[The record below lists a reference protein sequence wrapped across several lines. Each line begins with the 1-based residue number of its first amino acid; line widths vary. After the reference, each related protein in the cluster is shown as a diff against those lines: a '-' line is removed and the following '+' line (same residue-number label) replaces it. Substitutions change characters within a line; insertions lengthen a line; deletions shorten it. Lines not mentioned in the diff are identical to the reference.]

1 LSYELLMRLKF
12 YGPDFFLP
20 GIGTILATSINHTMY
35 KGPYHLD
42 IEILGDRYE
51 EEQKLLK
58 EIALEVEDTQWED
71 GNGY

>member
-1 LSYELLMRLKF
+1 
-12 YGPDFFLP
+12 
-20 GIGTILATSINHTMY
+20 MY

-51 EEQKLLK
+51 EEQKLLR